1 MKAQCDPRPTC
12 TFIISIITPLADSS
26 MPVTPRAGHGVAKSS
41 DPKGTK
47 PLGENTSYIYIYACI
62 YTYIC
67 TYNIIIYIYVRYVCV

>member
-26 MPVTPRAGHGVAKSS
+26 MPVTPRVGHGVAESS

-47 PLGENTSYIYIYACI
+47 PLGENTSYIYM
-62 YTYIC
+62 
-67 TYNIIIYIYVRYVCV
+67 YIYMYIVKASGV